1 MDIVNKRNLSTI
13 ENIVE
18 NHFDLDEDSLS
29 FFKEKIYDPF
39 IPDEI
44 KHLFDENFRF
54 EREIKDNKILEDI
67 DKSWPSFI
75 EYASFLKNS
84 YIKSKYD
91 IEFDYSLYREGFI
104 FISKNKYK
112 IIKGLTTIICDLIDK
127 KSTVINLLPDSI
139 YNYIYNNLS
148 NIDFNRIREMVA
160 TDLKNILNDKIPKI
174 GLKVVLSFNF
184 ADWFLCSTSESWTSC
199 LNLESTFSKCYW
211 SGLPGLIGDRNR
223 CMLYITSGEKK
234 EYQGIVVDKM
244 ITRTWLVRTD
254 LNYFNIIKF
263 FPINI
268 ISLHKV
274 NTILPEIKITE
285 NNYWDSK
292 YPINFLYH
300 KNGDSSFIFKDF
312 HSFTYNGNL
321 LKKEYLDFDNIYMSY
336 KDDGYIE
343 VINKDKKTI
352 TSSTVFQ
359 YENGLRYLIDNK
371 LSLLDDKITPTTY
384 CEHCH
389 KKVYINDHT
398 STITFNN
405 VFYCNLCF
413 ERLFTYC
420 FICREVV
427 SIEEAN
433 YIAGDG
439 IHLCGNCYS
448 KKGNVKKCDICEKK
462 FLVSSVLSLG
472 ERMICRKCY
481 RNTLLEN
488 RDYFN
493 EEQNETTSN
502 TIEEPSHDIEITT
515 NYVVADCDYNN
526 N

>member
-199 LNLESTFSKCYW
+199 MSLESEYSDCYW
-211 SGLPGLIGDRNR
+211 SGLPGLIVDKNR
-223 CMLYITSGEKK
+223 CMIYITDGVKK
-234 EYQGIVVDKM
+234 EY
-244 ITRTWLVRTD
+244 
-254 LNYFNIIKF
+254 NNIITDRF
-263 FPINI
+263 LFRAWG
-268 ISLHKV
+268 L
-274 NTILPEIKITE
+274 LDE
-285 NNYWDSK
+285 NNELYIPMV
-292 YPINFLYH
+292 YPNKTKDLFNLYDFFGIKEIGCCCSNFKTKHSIDFLYH
-300 KNGDSSFIFKDF
+300 KKGDSCFAYSDKSNISNEGDNYYITYSESGGFNYVSKYSEYISSGNIFYYDGGLSNLIDRGINLSEYEEDYCTCDECGERMCNND
-312 HSFTYNGNL
+312 SFTGPRDVILCEYCYNNL
-321 LKKEYLDFDNIYMSY
+321 IVCCENCGATEFSETM
-336 KDDGYIE
+336 DDYNW
-343 VINKDKKTI
+343 IN
-352 TSSTVFQ
+352 
-359 YENGLRYLIDNK
+359 
-371 LSLLDDKITPTTY
+371 
-384 CEHCH
+384 
-389 KKVYINDHT
+389 IND
-398 STITFNN
+398 IN
-405 VFYCNLCF
+405 YCSNCASQ
-413 ERLFTYC
+413 
-420 FICREVV
+420 V
-427 SIEEAN
+427 SQI
-433 YIAGDG
+433 
-439 IHLCGNCYS
+439 
-448 KKGNVKKCDICEKK
+448 CDIC
-462 FLVSSVLSLG
+462 G
-472 ERMICRKCY
+472 
-481 RNTLLEN
+481 
-488 RDYFN
+488 
-493 EEQNETTSN
+493 
-502 TIEEPSHDIEITT
+502 DIELNEYTHSYIDFS
-515 NYVVADCDYNN
+515 NIERICCDKCFIEKIEVCKSCGESYRSNLMKN
-526 N
+526 ELCFNCKT